1 MIPLPAN
8 INQSLIIRSYQK
20 GSFCNK
26 GTCSILL
33 FAIQIFLENVFKPIT
48 NIDVA
53 LVRGLFDKI
62 KVILYD
68 FNAPTHFYTEL
79 FQLTIKLLYCSSRIA
94 VHLF

>member
-48 NIDVA
+48 NID
-53 LVRGLFDKI
+53 
-62 KVILYD
+62 D